1 MKDEARNP
9 RVQSDLA
16 LAPSDLAGA
25 SGVVRQVGRRPGGAG
40 LAGNWFGA
48 VKPDARVFFFGPGPC
63 LPVQP
68 PESQPHPTPS
78 LAGRPSHHF
87 VSLPHHLSPSLSL
100 NHLQPTR
107 KPTSLAPVQLILL
120 FSSFMHHGISSQRIM
135 LSRPPTPT
143 RPTLRAGNRE
153 VTGHFEASSR
163 LPSTPLDP
171 CPAQPKRVVLCHRS
185 HAESLTWEPG
195 CKVTSHCVAVALS
208 RHLVRR
214 AHGDSDGGV
223 WRGSHLVSIR
233 SRSATPP
240 RPPHPTAS
248 YKGQQKTPWL
258 VPVGHVVRD
267 GGCLGPL
274 LDLV

>member
-1 MKDEARNP
+1 MKRETPEFSPIWRWPRPIWPGPRELFAKSAGDRGCRSRWQLVRCCQARCTSLFFRSWSLSP
-9 RVQSDLA
+9 CSASRVS
-16 LAPSDLAGA
+16 AP
-25 SGVVRQVGRRPGGAG
+25 
-40 LAGNWFGA
+40 
-48 VKPDARVFFFGPGPC
+48 PDAFPC
-63 LPVQP
+63 
-68 PESQPHPTPS
+68 
-78 LAGRPSHHF
+78 GRPSHHF

-135 LSRPPTPT
+135 LSRPPT
-143 RPTLRAGNRE
+143 RQTLSAGNRE

-240 RPPHPTAS
+240 RPPHPTDS
-248 YKGQQKTPWL
+248 SKGQQKTPWL

-267 GGCLGPL
+267 GGYLGPL

>member
-25 SGVVRQVGRRPGGAG
+25 SGVVRQVGRRPGGAESRWQ
-40 LAGNWFGA
+40 LVRCCQARCTSLFFRSWSLSPCSA
-48 VKPDARVFFFGPGPC
+48 SRVSAPPDAFPC
-63 LPVQP
+63 W
-68 PESQPHPTPS
+68 
-78 LAGRPSHHF
+78 
-87 VSLPHHLSPSLSL
+87 

-135 LSRPPTPT
+135 LSRPPT
-143 RPTLRAGNRE
+143 RPTLSAGNRE

-248 YKGQQKTPWL
+248 SKGQQKTPWL
-258 VPVGHVVRD
+258 VPMGHVVRD